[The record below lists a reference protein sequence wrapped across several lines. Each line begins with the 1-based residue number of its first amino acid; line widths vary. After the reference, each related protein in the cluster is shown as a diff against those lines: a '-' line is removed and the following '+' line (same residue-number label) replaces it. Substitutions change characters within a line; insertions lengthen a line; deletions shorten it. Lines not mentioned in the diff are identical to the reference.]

1 MINKIKFELDDDE
14 LSAFRELVKK
24 LVNVRGETSLKVD
37 GSLRGALQQIQREL
51 NIFDDFKKRDLW

>member
-14 LSAFRELVKK
+14 LTAFKALVKK
-24 LVNVRGETSLKVD
+24 LASVRGETSLKVD
-37 GSLRGALQQIQREL
+37 GTLRGALQQIQREL